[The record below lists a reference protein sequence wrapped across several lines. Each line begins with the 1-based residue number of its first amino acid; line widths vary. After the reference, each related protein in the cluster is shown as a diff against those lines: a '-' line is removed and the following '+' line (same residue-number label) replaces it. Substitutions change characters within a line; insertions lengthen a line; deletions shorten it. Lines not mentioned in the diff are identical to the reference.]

1 MIDATPPEKNNFEET
16 LGVIIKG
23 ASSPIPG
30 LNDILSLFSP
40 IKERNERWMH
50 SVAGA
55 IKELQNKSNIEIE
68 ELANNEAFC
77 SILLQATEIA
87 IKNHQAEKIQY
98 LSNALVSFGEAVSP
112 DVDRS
117 FKYMSLIDEM
127 TVSHVKILQV
137 LDKHLDQLK
146 RYKSLESIYEEII
159 RLEGEIFSRSDFRI
173 FLGDLQSKRLVVLG
187 SVDDY
192 PEYQSGNDMMLL
204 ESSIE
209 KPLTVTKFGRDFLE
223 FIKLY
228 A

>member
-1 MIDATPPEKNNFEET
+1 
-16 LGVIIKG
+16 
-23 ASSPIPG
+23 
-30 LNDILSLFSP
+30 
-40 IKERNERWMH
+40 MH